1 MGNIFGPKKTTKE
14 IVREN
19 QRVLKRGIREMERDI
34 AKLEQDERKMMG
46 EARKLAKNGQ
56 QSAAMAK
63 AKQIKKSRMN
73 VKKFVGIKS
82 NFEAMNMVLT
92 TVKMES
98 QLTETMKGTAEVL
111 AMVNEKT
118 SVKEMS
124 GVVKQFMKEREKME
138 MQSDMMGDAMEDA
151 FEDDDEMEGEDD
163 ILQDIMSEIVAEK
176 SAGMATAP
184 VMGVPAAAA
193 AIADPVVSDAAQD
206 ELSARFENL
215 RR

>member
-1 MGNIFGPKKTTKE
+1 
-14 IVREN
+14 
-19 QRVLKRGIREMERDI
+19 
-34 AKLEQDERKMMG
+34 
-46 EARKLAKNGQ
+46 
-56 QSAAMAK
+56 
-63 AKQIKKSRMN
+63 
-73 VKKFVGIKS
+73 
-82 NFEAMNMVLT
+82 
-92 TVKMES
+92 
-98 QLTETMKGTAEVL
+98 
-111 AMVNEKT
+111 
-118 SVKEMS
+118 VKEMS
-124 GVVKQFMKEREKME
+124 GVVKQFMKEREKMD

-193 AIADPVVSDAAQD
+193 TADPVVSDAAQD